1 MWKSLKKFT
10 TLEIIALIVFVIYLL
25 FNIQLPT
32 AINQLIDTSFGVVV
46 VLVLTL
52 WVFLSTNPI
61 VGVVAIFVAYELVR
75 RSSAAMMD
83 QPRVAMIQYNPI
95 QIKRDIQI
103 ADMNT
108 NLDVNVATAAPLE
121 PTLEEEVVKQMAPL
135 SSGAPKFIETGFK
148 PIAEST
154 HNASAA
160 I

>member
-10 TLEIIALIVFVIYLL
+10 TLEIIVLIIFIIYLL
-25 FNIQLPT
+25 FDIQLPT
-32 AINQLIDTSFGVVV
+32 AINQLIDTSLGVVV
-46 VLVLTL
+46 VLILTL
-52 WVFLSTNPI
+52 WIFLSTNAI
-61 VGVVAIFVAYELVR
+61 IGVVAIFVAYVLVS
-75 RSSAAMMD
+75 RSSSSLG
-83 QPRVAMIQYNPI
+83 PRVALMQYNPI

-108 NLDVNVATAAPLE
+108 KLDVDVATGAPLE

-135 SSGAPKFIETGFK
+135 SSGSPDFIETGFK

-154 HNASAA
+154 HNASSVF